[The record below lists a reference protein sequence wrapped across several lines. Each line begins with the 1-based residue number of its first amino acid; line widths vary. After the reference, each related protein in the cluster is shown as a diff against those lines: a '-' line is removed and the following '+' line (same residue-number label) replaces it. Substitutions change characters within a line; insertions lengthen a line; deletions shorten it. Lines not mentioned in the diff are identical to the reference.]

1 MRSILHIDCNNFYA
15 SVECLY
21 RPEIRNYP
29 VAVAGDRESRH
40 GIILAKNM
48 IAKKLGVT
56 TGEAI
61 WEAKQKAP
69 GLVLVPPDY
78 KKYLRF
84 SRMCRNIYGEF
95 TDQVESF
102 GLDECW
108 LDLTGSLS
116 MLNAD
121 PVSIAN
127 NIRNRVKNE
136 LGITVSVGVSFNKI
150 FAKLGSDLKKPDATT
165 IIPYESFR
173 EIVWPLPVSD
183 LLYVGPATARK
194 LQLVAVNTIGDLAR
208 FDPELL
214 RWKLGK
220 WGDILW
226 AFANGLDSAPVRCIG
241 EAEQV
246 KSVGNGITCHRDLTT
261 DQDVL
266 LVFQVLAESV
276 AARLRELGLKA
287 KGVQIFLRDNNLVSA
302 TRQKQMKMAVCTS
315 TQLIDTAMELFHS
328 YWRWQRPLRGLG
340 LSAINL
346 VVGSGNDIVQLAL
359 FDDSAERM
367 MLLEKLER
375 AVDNIRWRYGH
386 KAVLRASALLDS
398 KLTGFSPKEDHT
410 IHPYSYFR

>member
-1 MRSILHIDCNNFYA
+1 MRSILHVDCNNFYA

-21 RPEIRNYP
+21 RPEIRGKP
-29 VAVAGDRESRH
+29 VAVAGDPEARH

-61 WEAKQKAP
+61 WEAKLKAP

-78 KKYLRF
+78 AKYLRF
-84 SRMCRNIYGEF
+84 SRMARAIYGEY

-108 LDLTGSLS
+108 LDLTGSLP
-116 MLNAD
+116 MFGKD
-121 PVSIAN
+121 PITIAN
-127 NIRNRVKNE
+127 EIRQRVKE
-136 LGITVSVGVSFNKI
+136 QLGITVSVGVSFNKI

-165 IIPYESFR
+165 VIPYDSFR
-173 EIVWPLPVSD
+173 EIVWPLPVGD
-183 LLYVGPATARK
+183 LLYVGPATQRK
-194 LQLVAVNTIGDLAR
+194 LALVAVNTIGDLAR
-208 FDPELL
+208 FDRELL

-220 WGDILW
+220 WGEILHD
-226 AFANGLDSAPVRCIG
+226 FANGRDAAPVRCIG
-241 EAEQV
+241 EAEQI

-276 AARLRELGLKA
+276 AARLRDLDLNA
-287 KGVQIFLRDNNLVSA
+287 KGVQIFLRDNNLVSC
-302 TRQKQMKMAVCTS
+302 TRQKQMKLAVCS
-315 TQLIDTAMELFHS
+315 SSPLIETAMELFRS

-346 VVGSGNDIVQLAL
+346 VVGHNDLQLSL
-359 FDDSAERM
+359 FDNSAGRILQQEQ
-367 MLLEKLER
+367 LEKSI
-375 AVDNIRWRYGH
+375 DWIRWRYGH
-386 KAVLRASALLDS
+386 DAILRASSLLDRQ
-398 KLTGFSPKEDHT
+398 LTGFNPKENHT